1 MTGIWSSWAQM
12 FLERWA
18 YKTVLAAGRA
28 SRAGKVQ
35 SVPGW
40 GGRAAP
46 AQGRQRRALERSW
59 HQAEMIDDDFGHLS
73 FKPAQGGWC
82 LVLMWFAVGT
92 QRSPQGSSRTS
103 RTFTASFLGKPWQGQ
118 LHMQCLLSS
127 AWQGGGENQG
137 SCLVLATSGW
147 VQRKVQDFVFWAC
160 WNQWAE
166 TDPSPHCSII
176 LHSPLLRLQIPW
188 HSCKF
193 PVQCTAWVSLK
204 IPGKTTLLVPY
215 SIKNIVFLLFISPFS
230 PASKQPPAFNMRHVE
245 SHKHPFQTIIVWWK
259 YGQVPKAL
267 CPSHSPL
274 QQQDLLV
281 QDLCLGVWQWLT
293 AATRSSVGQRTGR
306 GTVSPGT
313 APVCSRECANF
324 HSFIVLYLSPSTLSS
339 EALSAL
345 ARKAACS

>member
-46 AQGRQRRALERSW
+46 AQGRQRRALERAGTRQKW
-59 HQAEMIDDDFGHLS
+59 LMMILDISHSNLH
-73 FKPAQGGWC
+73 KVGWC
-82 LVLMWFAVGT
+82 LMLMWFAVGT

-118 LHMQCLLSS
+118 LHMPVSAQLSLAGRWRKPGLL
-127 AWQGGGENQG
+127 
-137 SCLVLATSGW
+137 SGW

-215 SIKNIVFLLFISPFS
+215 SIKNIFFLLFISPFS
-230 PASKQPPAFNMRHVE
+230 PASKQPPAFNIRHVE